1 MFVIFLLKLKHS
13 AAANSNGGG
22 KYWSRWS
29 PRREAT
35 IQLYLLGIQRVC
47 SFTSWFAP
55 VDSVEPLDRVDD
67 CLELLIGAEFIHGN
81 LNLRAFGADARR
93 DGHSAALAILELAHG
108 IWYRWEYPVL

>member
-1 MFVIFLLKLKHS
+1 MVSLEPSQGGHNTVILTWNTTRL
-13 AAANSNGGG
+13 
-22 KYWSRWS
+22 
-29 PRREAT
+29 
-35 IQLYLLGIQRVC
+35 C